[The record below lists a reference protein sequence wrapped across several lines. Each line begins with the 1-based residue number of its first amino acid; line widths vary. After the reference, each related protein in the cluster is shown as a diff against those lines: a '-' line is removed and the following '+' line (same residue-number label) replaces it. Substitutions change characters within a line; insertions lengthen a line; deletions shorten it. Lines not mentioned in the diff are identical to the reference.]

1 LKEPWLDGS
10 FWTRITTH
18 IKKSYPQFYWNTKNE
33 ILEANARARA
43 LIEEKGTTGVDE
55 TRNG

>member
-1 LKEPWLDGS
+1 LTKEWVNKD
-10 FWTRITTH
+10 FWDRLSRH
-18 IKKSYPQFYWNTKNE
+18 IKSTYPQFYWNTKNE

-43 LIEEKGTTGVDE
+43 AIEEKGTTGVDE